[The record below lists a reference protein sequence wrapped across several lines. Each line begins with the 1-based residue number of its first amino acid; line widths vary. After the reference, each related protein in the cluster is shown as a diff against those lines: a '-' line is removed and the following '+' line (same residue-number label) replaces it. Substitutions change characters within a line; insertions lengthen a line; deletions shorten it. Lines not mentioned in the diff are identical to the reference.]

1 MPTIDDIAEIAK
13 VNKSTVSRALKDSYQ
28 ISEAK
33 KKEIKEIA
41 FKIGYTD
48 KKAAKNQRKRKNK
61 TVGLIAPTF
70 DRCNYY
76 RNIIGSVERNSKK
89 AGYALMVAQ
98 TNYCYEDEI
107 YFLKLF
113 SDKQVDGLLVCLYN
127 KDQYKAHYEIIKKMI
142 SKPII
147 YIDTS
152 LDLIDK
158 SMVSIDYSLGVD
170 LAIGYLHRLKH
181 EKIIYLGQFM
191 ADQYKLGNY
200 KNSMKKFG
208 ISFDDSCI
216 YTGEENL
223 EYGGYVR
230 MKEVLKDHK
239 PPFAMFV
246 SHDTMASGA
255 MKAIF
260 EAGYSVPKDIS
271 MVSYG
276 NNRESE
282 YFPVPLTTISH
293 PVEEMGQ
300 IAVNLLVNEIE
311 NPLGH
316 SKQHILLK
324 PTIIIRDSAMEYGH
338 QNNQRKEEQEET
350 NEKNKS
356 TEKNS

>member
-13 VNKSTVSRALKDSYQ
+13 VSKSTVSRALKDSYQ
-28 ISEAK
+28 ISETK
-33 KKEIKEIA
+33 KKEIMDIA
-41 FKIGYTD
+41 CEIGYIN
-48 KKAAKNQRKRKNK
+48 KKAAKQQMKRKNK
-61 TVGLIAPTF
+61 TIGLIAPTF
-70 DRCNYY
+70 DRCNHY

-89 AGYALMVAQ
+89 SGYALMVAQ

-107 YFLKLF
+107 YYLKLF
-113 SDKQVDGLLVCLYN
+113 SDKQIDGLLMCLYN
-127 KDQYKAHYEIIKKMI
+127 KNQYKEHYEIIKKMI
-142 SKPII
+142 GKPLV

-152 LDLIDK
+152 LDITDK
-158 SMVSIDYSLGVD
+158 SIVSIDYTHGVD
-170 LAIGYLHRLKH
+170 LAISYLRDLNHK
-181 EKIIYLGQFM
+181 KIIYLGQYI
-191 ADQYKLGNY
+191 ADQYKLENY

-208 ISFDDSCI
+208 LNVEDNFI

-230 MKEVLKDHK
+230 MKEVLKDHC

-260 EAGYSVPKDIS
+260 EAGYRIPQDIS
-271 MVSYG
+271 IVSYG

-282 YFPVPLTTISH
+282 YFPVSLTTISH

-300 IAVNLLVNEIE
+300 IAVNLLVSEIE
-311 NPLGH
+311 NPMER

-324 PTIIIRDSAMEYGH
+324 PTMIARDSAMECIL
-338 QNNQRKEEQEET
+338 KAWEE
-350 NEKNKS
+350 
-356 TEKNS
+356 

>member
-13 VNKSTVSRALKDSYQ
+13 VSKSTVSRALKDSYQ
-28 ISEAK
+28 ISEAR
-33 KKEIKEIA
+33 KKEIQEIA
-41 FKIGYTD
+41 FKIGYFD
-48 KKAAKNQRKRKNK
+48 KKAVNQQKKRKNK

-89 AGYALMVAQ
+89 LGYALMVAQ

-113 SDKQVDGLLVCLYN
+113 SDKQIDGLLMCLYN

-142 SKPII
+142 TKPVI

-152 LDLIDK
+152 LDLTDK

-181 EKIIYLGQFM
+181 EKIIYLGQHI
-191 ADQYKLGNY
+191 ADQYKLENF
-200 KNSMKKFG
+200 KNSMKNYG
-208 ISFDDSCI
+208 ISYDDGCI

-246 SHDTMASGA
+246 SHDTMANGA
-255 MKAIF
+255 MKAIM
-260 EAGYSVPKDIS
+260 EAGYSIPEDIS

-300 IAVNLLVNEIE
+300 IAVNLLVDEIE
-311 NPLGH
+311 NPMEK

-324 PTIIIRDSAMEYGH
+324 PTIIIRDSAMEYR
-338 QNNQRKEEQEET
+338 NP
-350 NEKNKS
+350 
-356 TEKNS
+356 